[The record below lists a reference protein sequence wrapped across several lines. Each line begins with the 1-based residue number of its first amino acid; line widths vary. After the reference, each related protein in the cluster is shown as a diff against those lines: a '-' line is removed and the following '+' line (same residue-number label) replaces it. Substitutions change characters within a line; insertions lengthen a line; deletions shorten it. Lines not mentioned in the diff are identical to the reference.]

1 MSLKTPLAHVRG
13 LGSAKKG
20 VAHYWAERVTAAALI
35 PLCAW
40 FLASIVAFAGADYET
55 VMVYLRRPVVV
66 ALFLLLILAAF
77 EHMRIGLQVVIEDYI
92 QREGT
97 KIALLVLVS
106 FFTIGLGAL
115 ATVSLFMI
123 AFTG

>member
-1 MSLKTPLAHVRG
+1 MSLKTPLARVRG
-13 LGSAKKG
+13 LGSAKQG

-35 PLCAW
+35 PLGAW

-106 FFTIGLGAL
+106 FFTIALGAL
-115 ATVSLFMI
+115 ATVSLLMI
-123 AFTG
+123 AFSG

>member
-1 MSLKTPLAHVRG
+1 MSLETPLARVRG

-20 VAHYWAERVTAAALI
+20 VAHFWAQRVTAAALI

-40 FLASIVAFAGADYET
+40 FLASIVAFAGADYEA
-55 VMVYLRRPVVV
+55 VMGYLRRPVVV
-66 ALFLLLILAAF
+66 ALFLLLIVTAF
-77 EHMRIGLQVVIEDYI
+77 AHMRIGLQVVIEDYI
-92 QREGT
+92 QHEGT

-123 AFTG
+123 AFSG

>member
-1 MSLKTPLAHVRG
+1 MSLETPLARVRG

-20 VAHYWAERVTAAALI
+20 VAHFWAERITAAALI

-40 FLASIVAFAGADYET
+40 FLASIVAYAGADYEA

-106 FFTIGLGAL
+106 FFTIALGAL

>member
-1 MSLKTPLAHVRG
+1 MSLETPLARVRG

-20 VAHYWAERVTAAALI
+20 AAHFWAQRVSAAALI
-35 PLCAW
+35 PLCVW
-40 FLASIVAFAGADYET
+40 FLASIVAFAGADYEA
-55 VMVYLRRPVVV
+55 VMVYLRRPVIV
-66 ALFLLLILAAF
+66 ALFLLLILTAF
-77 EHMRIGLQVVIEDYI
+77 AHMRIGLQVVIEDYV

-97 KIALLVLVS
+97 KIALLVLVR
-106 FFTIGLGAL
+106 FFTVGLAAL